1 MNYQLV
7 NNSAINLTCKT
18 IKVDNYV
25 LRDFITTN
33 YVIYIKVQ
41 QKCNILF
48 FFFPK
53 YKS

>member
-7 NNSAINLTCKT
+7 NNSTTNPTFKT
-18 IKVDNYV
+18 IKVD
-25 LRDFITTN
+25 N

-41 QKCNILF
+41 QKCNIIYV

-53 YKS
+53 YKN

>member
-7 NNSAINLTCKT
+7 NNSAINLKCKT
-18 IKVDNYV
+18 IKADNYL

-41 QKCNILF
+41 QKCNIIFSF
-48 FFFPK
+48 F
-53 YKS
+53 S